1 MRRACRS
8 IANTL
13 KSLGRLSACPTGE
26 GLMDL
31 RVYYQKIRELERS
44 LAATHPVVVSLET
57 PDGGRAGVKT
67 EVSAPVAA
75 RMVVD
80 GRARLATEDEAK
92 EFRERKTDAKR
103 LVDQLD
109 TSRRMQVSV
118 VSESDIRAPKR
129 KQ

>member
-1 MRRACRS
+1 
-8 IANTL
+8 
-13 KSLGRLSACPTGE
+13 
-26 GLMDL
+26 MDL